1 MNANSVIK
9 FNTINGVSVLLQSGN
24 EGNLTVWG
32 FNFTP
37 KILTNYKDVVCGSA
51 GYKKDYATSNRTDS
65 FLAYDYVIGVTTDGK
80 LNVIWDAGNL
90 FFETLYD
97 GIPYGPEDCRDYSE
111 SQINSNIKSK
121 DSYKG
126 CILKKLSADPTERNY
141 YGGYASNSSQEGC
154 LKNEIG
160 TLTYN
165 YSASADFWEGRNR
178 VTKYIDYKKYCKP
191 RVIIGKYG
199 NTLETSTRL
208 TTLGRKLKN
217 ESNVLKIVGRDP
229 YLYAVKQNE
238 VIDIFGNISLTVGIG
253 VLSGKNM
260 PLNTS
265 GVIDYQYGDY
275 HSIALLNNKTITGWG
290 YGNYK
295 YSNGTF
301 GDGTYYN
308 VPINNNRAE
317 IRNQGQLLIPASI
330 QGKVTGIS
338 VGKNHTVALLD
349 NGFLTGWGYRINA
362 NVKINSDNTR
372 YYIGDS
378 FATKFPLSI
387 SGKIKKVKAG
397 DNFTKI
403 LLKDGTVTG
412 FGEGFGG
419 TISTVGYPN
428 GTSIYQPGDYNI
440 SPLIE
445 VNKKF
450 SGYIEDF
457 DFVYGSYVIKSGSI
471 IYLTSNA
478 YKDKTKLD
486 MSPTRWAWYS
496 DNSYHPP
503 TRPPLLR
510 AQQNEYT
517 KQLGLDASFYLNIE
531 TDTPELPIT
540 YKVANTSIAS
550 CDQNGLVTINNSGS
564 TYIQVSQD
572 GKKFFNDQYYQP
584 GADPLHIPLVVNPK
598 LQQYITFAP
607 LSVKTLVNDN
617 NFRLSISSNSPLPIT
632 LGGYDT
638 NIIEITNNYVN
649 IKNTGT
655 TTITASQA
663 GNSAYF
669 AASNVSQS
677 LTIIYD
683 KNNQILNVEDIITG
697 KQYGNIVYLP
707 SRTDANLPITY
718 SSSNLA
724 VEIVNYSGIRINYF
738 NPLQIEQSE
747 INVVAT
753 QSGEDYYYP
762 IQKNISMI
770 ISKKDQTITFPSI
783 PSQKFRKS
791 IFYIT
796 GNSDS
801 NLRLN
806 YLISNSGIARI
817 INASGIKMLKTGTF
831 EISGTQPG
839 NDYYEAATPVVRNFT
854 ILKGTQTIKL

>member
-9 FNTINGVSVLLQSGN
+9 FNTIDGVGVLLQSGDVP
-24 EGNLTVWG
+24 NLAVWG

-37 KILTNYKDVVCGSA
+37 KILSYYKDVFCGSA
-51 GYKKDYATSNRTDS
+51 GSQKPYATSNRTDS

-90 FFETLYD
+90 FFETLYN
-97 GIPYGPEDCRDYSE
+97 GRPYPPEDSRNYSQSE
-111 SQINSNIKSK
+111 INSTIKSK

-126 CILKKLSADPTERNY
+126 CILKKLNADPTERNY
-141 YGGYASNSSQEGC
+141 YGSYASDSSQENC

-165 YSASADFWEGRNR
+165 YYASREYYRGTEL
-178 VTKYIDYKKYCKP
+178 VTEYRDYKKYCKP
-191 RVIIGKYG
+191 RIIIGQYG
-199 NTLETSTRL
+199 NKLNETTRL
-208 TTLGRKLKN
+208 TTLGQKLKN
-217 ESNVLKIVGRDP
+217 ESNVLKIVGRDG

-238 VIDIFGNISLTVGIG
+238 VIDIFGNITSSV
-253 VLSGKNM
+253 SGKHM
-260 PLNTS
+260 PLNTA
-265 GVIDYQYGDY
+265 GVIDYQLGLGGD

-301 GDGTYYN
+301 GDTTYYN
-308 VPINNNRAE
+308 ATINNNRPE
-317 IRNQGQLLIPASI
+317 FRNQGQLLIPASI

-362 NVKINSDNTR
+362 NVKINSDVTR

-428 GTSIYQPGDYNI
+428 GTYIYQPGDYNI
-440 SPLIE
+440 SALIE
-445 VNKKF
+445 INKKF

-457 DFVYGSYVIKSGSI
+457 DLVYGSYVIKSGSI
-471 IYLTSNA
+471 IYLTSNV

-486 MSPTRWAWYS
+486 MSPTVWSWYS

-503 TRPPLLR
+503 TRLPLLR
-510 AQQNEYT
+510 AEKYEYT
-517 KQLGLDASFYLNIE
+517 KQFGLDASFYLNIE

-584 GADPLHIPLVVNPK
+584 GAYLQPISLVVNPK
-598 LQQYITFAP
+598 IQQYITFAP

-683 KNNQILNVEDIITG
+683 KITPILNVEDVITG
-697 KQYGNIVYLP
+697 KKYGDIFYLP
-707 SRTDANLPITY
+707 SRTDTNLPITY
-718 SSSNLA
+718 TASNMA
-724 VEIVNYSGIRINYF
+724 VEIVNGSGIKINNF
-738 NPLQIEQSE
+738 NPLQTKISE

-753 QSGEDYYYP
+753 QSGDDYNNFF
-762 IQKNISMI
+762 QKNISMPI
-770 ISKKDQTITFPSI
+770 IKNNQTITFPSI

-796 GNSDS
+796 GSSDS
-801 NLRLN
+801 YLNLN
-806 YLISNSGIARI
+806 YLISNSGIATI
-817 INASGIKMLKTGTF
+817 VGASGIKMLKTGTF
-831 EISGTQPG
+831 QISGTQPG
-839 NDYYEAATPVVRNFT
+839 NDYYEVATPVVRNFT
-854 ILKGTQTIKL
+854 ILKGNQTIKL